1 MDDSKRKAVEQVL
14 RNAVSKVLDEYPSN
28 TAGPSQSSRRISERG
43 SANRYDQSNAGLVGG
58 FINDGTMA
66 ESSTT
71 VISHSNERKR
81 FSPLTHEQPL
91 RNSRKGMWLQCFSS
105 KGGMGILF

>member
-28 TAGPSQSSRRISERG
+28 TAGPSQSSRLISERG

-58 FINDGTMA
+58 FVDDGTMA

-71 VISHSNERKR
+71 VMSRSNERKR
-81 FSPLTHEQPL
+81 FSPLTHEQPAKKL
-91 RNSRKGMWLQCFSS
+91 KKGYVVTVF
-105 KGGMGILF
+105 